1 MHSLLRQLMKKKKTI
16 PESMYILAS
25 QFAWYGYPSA
35 GSEACQ
41 SFELLQAAAVNNDLL
56 LSELAWLSKG

>member
-1 MHSLLRQLMKKKKTI
+1 MKKEA
-16 PESMYILAS
+16 PESMYIIAS
-25 QFAWYGYPSA
+25 QFAWYGYAST

-56 LSELAWLSKG
+56 LSQLAWLNKG